1 MNRDSPRHPTPSDA
15 LVGSLSGTLTSVE
28 LSKGWRRLISA
39 CLVTGAASMVGVASV
54 ASAGTE
60 PQVFRCQADPA
71 QRSSQTVTYSDQP
84 CPGGSRV
91 QGLATATPTA
101 QARQQGRD
109 LAQRESQW
117 SEQLRRERLEREAIN
132 ARIQAQRARE
142 VVAGVR
148 MAADPF
154 ASDAATQ
161 PRKPNHTQAGH
172 ETRWVP
178 VRTVRLKAASVKT
191 P

>member
-1 MNRDSPRHPTPSDA
+1 MNHASPRRPTPSAA
-15 LVGSLSGTLTSVE
+15 LVGVPSGTLTFVDRSRA
-28 LSKGWRRLISA
+28 WRRLVSV
-39 CLVTGAASMVGVASV
+39 CLVAGAASMVGVASV
-54 ASAGTE
+54 ANAGTQA
-60 PQVFRCQADPA
+60 QVFRCPA
-71 QRSSQTVTYSDQP
+71 EPTQRSSQSVTFSDQP
-84 CPGGSRV
+84 CPGGRRV

-101 QARQQGRD
+101 QARQQARE

-117 SEQLRRERLEREAIN
+117 AEQLRRERLQQEATN

-142 VVAGVR
+142 GVAGVR

-154 ASDAATQ
+154 GSNAATQ
-161 PRKPNHTQAGH
+161 PRKQNHAQASH

-178 VRTVRLKAASVKT
+178 VRTVRLKAATVTT